1 LYVLHFT
8 WQFFAKNS
16 GHSLYLCMPKI
27 LAIDYGQKRCGIA
40 ITDDLKM
47 IASPLET
54 VDTKTLVNYLL
65 QFVPREK
72 VDTIVIGES
81 RRLNGEDGDVTQEQ
95 NQLAEK
101 LAKVFPKV
109 KIDRQEEQFSSKL
122 AVQAMVIG
130 GMKKSDRQ
138 KKENI
143 DKIAAAIILQDYLNR
158 SPAR

>member
-1 LYVLHFT
+1 
-8 WQFFAKNS
+8 
-16 GHSLYLCMPKI
+16 MPKI
-27 LAIDYGQKRCGIA
+27 LAIDYGLKRCGIA

-54 VDTKTLVNYLL
+54 VDSKLLIDYLTKML
-65 QFVPREK
+65 PKEK

-81 RRLNGEDGDVTQEQ
+81 RRSNGEDGDVTQEQ
-95 NQLAEK
+95 NKLAEK
-101 LAKVFPKV
+101 LAKLFPNV
-109 KIDRQEEQFSSKL
+109 LIDRQNEQYSSKL
-122 AVQAMVIG
+122 AVQAMVQG

-158 SPAR
+158 VPPRSV

>member
-1 LYVLHFT
+1 
-8 WQFFAKNS
+8 
-16 GHSLYLCMPKI
+16 MPKI

-143 DKIAAAIILQDYLNR
+143 DKIAAAR
-158 SPAR
+158 

>member
-1 LYVLHFT
+1 
-8 WQFFAKNS
+8 
-16 GHSLYLCMPKI
+16 MPKI

-54 VDTKTLVNYLL
+54 VDTKTLMNYLL
-65 QFVPREK
+65 QLVPREK

-95 NQLAEK
+95 NQLADK
-101 LAKVFPKV
+101 LTKVFPKA
-109 KIDRQEEQFSSKL
+109 KIDRQDEQFSSKL
-122 AVQAMVIG
+122 AVQAMVLG

-158 SPAR
+158 SPVR

>member
-1 LYVLHFT
+1 
-8 WQFFAKNS
+8 
-16 GHSLYLCMPKI
+16 MPKI

-65 QFVPREK
+65 QLVPREK

-81 RRLNGEDGDVTQEQ
+81 RRRNGEDGDVTQEQ

-109 KIDRQEEQFSSKL
+109 KIDRQDEQFSSKL

-158 SPAR
+158 SPVR